1 MRIMVKFSII
11 IPIYNVERYLETCV
25 NSVLTQTYSDYEV
38 ILVDDGSPDRCG
50 ELCDH
55 YAESDS
61 RVKVVHKVNG
71 GLSSARNAGLD
82 IAMGEYV
89 IFVDSDDYW
98 DDNMALEHIQKNLA
112 ESNADLLVF
121 PAKRFYEDENRF
133 TNILNLEVERDK
145 VRNENI
151 NHAVGYLLQ
160 NNIYRAAA
168 WNKVVKKSIVD
179 VHNMRFK
186 VGYLSEDMDWCGDLL
201 LYCSKFDF
209 YENSFYV
216 YRQQRK
222 GSITSG
228 KAEKLVSDKIYMCQ
242 KGYRQSINLT
252 DKNKSQLLLSYYAYE
267 YAVTL
272 GVSSAVKDKDTLRE
286 VRNLKV
292 LLDYDICNK
301 VKQVN
306 RMKKVIGY
314 ELTRKALC
322 LFVKIK
328 R

>member
-1 MRIMVKFSII
+1 MVKFSII

-25 NSVLTQTYSDYEV
+25 NSILTQTYSDYEV

-98 DDNMALEHIQKNLA
+98 DDTMALEHIQKNLA

-145 VRNENI
+145 IRNENI
-151 NHAVGYLLQ
+151 SQAVGYLLQ

-209 YENSFYV
+209 YENPFYV

-228 KAEKLVSDKIYMCQ
+228 KAEKLVSDKIYW
-242 KGYRQSINLT
+242 
-252 DKNKSQLLLSYYAYE
+252 
-267 YAVTL
+267 
-272 GVSSAVKDKDTLRE
+272 
-286 VRNLKV
+286 
-292 LLDYDICNK
+292 
-301 VKQVN
+301 
-306 RMKKVIGY
+306 
-314 ELTRKALC
+314 
-322 LFVKIK
+322 
-328 R
+328 